1 MSPRARVIRP
11 VGAVT
16 VEAFLDYLRSRRGRE
31 WSPVKLAAKAN
42 VPRSVIYRMLDG
54 ENVQYE
60 TLRRIVE
67 AMGAR
72 ILVVVDRR
80 AP

>member
-1 MSPRARVIRP
+1 MSPRRVIHP
-11 VGAVT
+11 AGAVT
-16 VEAFLDYLRSRRGRE
+16 VDDFLRYLRSRRGRE
-31 WSPVKLAAKAN
+31 WSPVKLAVAAK
-42 VPRSVIYRMLDG
+42 VPRSVIYRVLDG

-72 ILVVVDRR
+72 ILVVVDR
-80 AP
+80 PSS